1 MGSAPAANAPAVVAA
16 TNKAPVLARWYW
28 LRSTRFSHSQACPAT
43 MPSGAPVPSLTVCSR
58 AARRWACA
66 GWCSAAWASA
76 LAAGDFRPSGGAPR
90 DWLRGLLG
98 GVLLGWG
105 SLLALGCTVGTLLS
119 GVMAGAAS
127 GWVFGLFC
135 LVGTVLGLKLRPLL
149 RLG

>member
-1 MGSAPAANAPAVVAA
+1 S
-16 TNKAPVLARWYW
+16 
-28 LRSTRFSHSQACPAT
+28 
-43 MPSGAPVPSLTVCSR
+43 
-58 AARRWACA
+58 
-66 GWCSAAWASA
+66 
-76 LAAGDFRPSGGAPR
+76 GAPR

-119 GVMAGAAS
+119 GVMAGAVS

-135 LVGTVLGLKLRPLL
+135 LVGIVLGLKLRALL